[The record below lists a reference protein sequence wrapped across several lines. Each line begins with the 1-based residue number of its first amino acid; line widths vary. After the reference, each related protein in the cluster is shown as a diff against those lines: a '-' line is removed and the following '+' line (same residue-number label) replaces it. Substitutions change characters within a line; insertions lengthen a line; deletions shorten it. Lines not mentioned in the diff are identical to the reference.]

1 MALKATPPPL
11 EEETRPAVSTPAAAH
26 YLNRAD
32 QSLRRWAC
40 NGTGPIRPLKINGR
54 LAWPT
59 ADLKKLLGV
68 A

>member
-11 EEETRPAVSTPAAAH
+11 EAETRTAVPTPVAAYH
-26 YLNRAD
+26 LNRTD

-40 NGTGPIRPLKINGR
+40 DGAGPIRPIRVHGR
-54 LAWPT
+54 LAWPV